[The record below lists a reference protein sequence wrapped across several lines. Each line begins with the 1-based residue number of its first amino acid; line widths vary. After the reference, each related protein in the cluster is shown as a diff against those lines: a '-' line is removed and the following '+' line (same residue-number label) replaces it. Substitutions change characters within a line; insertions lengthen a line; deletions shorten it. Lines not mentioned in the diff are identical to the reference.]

1 MNALQIEVD
10 PQNTHLLLGILL
22 LIVQDAV
29 SYEELENGSVL
40 NDHSVPD
47 LHILSSGKSITQISL
62 IYKIGKSPQFIGSIY
77 KTLFVA
83 RVLSFLVDAFL
94 LVIEKICKNFFFI
107 ITILCSFSK
116 IKLVPKKVLS
126 H

>member
-1 MNALQIEVD
+1 MQLKPRLINILMNALQIEVD

-47 LHILSSGKSITQISL
+47 LHILSSGKSITQNSL
-62 IYKIGKSPQFIGSIY
+62 IYKIGKSP
-77 KTLFVA
+77 
-83 RVLSFLVDAFL
+83 
-94 LVIEKICKNFFFI
+94 
-107 ITILCSFSK
+107 
-116 IKLVPKKVLS
+116 
-126 H
+126 